1 MAKLKLAPKGGH
13 ATGSWGVVP
22 GGNPTG
28 REGVFDQLEVR
39 RKLDRLRW
47 VFVRGGNSTGR
58 NGVPI
63 TQHMAKPKFIED
75 QDQLEKLA
83 PVMKAPIKR
92 HVFVCNGK
100 SCSQVGSA
108 EVKAEFVRI
117 LEEKGLRQGKE
128 SKGRNPMGEIVLTDC
143 GSVGF
148 CSIGVAV
155 LVYPEGVWYGQVQ
168 AEDVPEII
176 EEHLEKGRVVERL
189 ALIEL
194 DPS

>member
-1 MAKLKLAPKGGH
+1 M
-13 ATGSWGVVP
+13 S
-22 GGNPTG
+22 
-28 REGVFDQLEVR
+28 
-39 RKLDRLRW
+39 
-47 VFVRGGNSTGR
+47 
-58 NGVPI
+58 
-63 TQHMAKPKFIED
+63 KPKFIDDRE
-75 QDQLEKLA
+75 QLEKLA
-83 PVMKAPIKR
+83 PVIKAQINR

-128 SKGRNPMGEIVLTDC
+128 SKGRNPMGEVVLTDC

-148 CSIGVAV
+148 CSLGVAV

-168 AEDVPEII
+168 AADVAEII
-176 EEHLEKGRVVERL
+176 EEHLEKGNVVERL

-194 DPS
+194 ANKV